1 MHNFLVLAI
10 ILENHPFY
18 FSEKEDPICEAN
30 LNQVKTFCYM
40 FESKIDFIELLVY
53 ALAFFNGLDTFFIE
67 EKLKK
72 FQEIIMFCVLSNENT
87 HEFRP

>member
-1 MHNFLVLAI
+1 
-10 ILENHPFY
+10 
-18 FSEKEDPICEAN
+18 
-30 LNQVKTFCYM
+30 M

-53 ALAFFNGLDTFFIE
+53 ALAFLNGLDTFFIE

-72 FQEIIMFCVLSNENT
+72 FQEIIMFCVLRNENT